1 MPLTLLPRACA
12 PFLDFV
18 FVLRRNGFPV
28 SPDQT
33 ERFLAAVALLGPKSM
48 EHIRRAAIATLAPSI
63 DRMGAFDALFRA
75 VFHGET
81 KVTALDGE
89 DEEETVVK
97 DRGGAEVPLSE
108 LRK

>member
-1 MPLTLLPRACA
+1 MSLAHLPRACA

-33 ERFLAAVALLGPKSM
+33 ESFLAAVTLLGPKSM

-81 KVTALDGE
+81 KVAAAASE
-89 DEEETVVK
+89 
-97 DRGGAEVPLSE
+97 AE
-108 LRK
+108 